1 MAAREDPDTPMP
13 LNLTTLLFVPAS
25 RPDRFAKAAASG
37 ADAVVLDLEDAV
49 SADDKVAARGHLQV
63 AFTDIPVVFRVNAL
77 GTPWHAEDIEAA
89 MRLRPAAVML
99 PKAEGGA
106 DFARLVDRLSAS
118 APVIALLESARGLA
132 DARTIAAVPGVA
144 ALAFG
149 SWDFCADLGC
159 EHTEPA
165 LLAARSEIVLAS
177 RLAGRE
183 APMDGVTTVIDDPA
197 RIEADA
203 RYARSL
209 GFGGKLVIHPKQ
221 VAPAAAGFRPNASEI
236 EWAEKILASGDAA
249 AAVDGAMVDEPVR
262 VRARSILARARRAG

>member
-118 APVIALLESARGLA
+118 APVIALLESAFRRPSRS
-132 DARTIAAVPGVA
+132 DIDVA
-144 ALAFG
+144 KYVKLPNISAIKVFPV
-149 SWDFCADLGC
+149 D
-159 EHTEPA
+159 
-165 LLAARSEIVLAS
+165 
-177 RLAGRE
+177 
-183 APMDGVTTVIDDPA
+183 
-197 RIEADA
+197 EADA
-203 RYARSL
+203 A
-209 GFGGKLVIHPKQ
+209 
-221 VAPAAAGFRPNASEI
+221 
-236 EWAEKILASGDAA
+236 
-249 AAVDGAMVDEPVR
+249 
-262 VRARSILARARRAG
+262 ARRAE